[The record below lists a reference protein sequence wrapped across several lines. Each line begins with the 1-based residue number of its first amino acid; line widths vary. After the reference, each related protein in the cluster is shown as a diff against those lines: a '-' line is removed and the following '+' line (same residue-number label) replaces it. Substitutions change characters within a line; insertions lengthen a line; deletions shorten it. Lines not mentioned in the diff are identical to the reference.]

1 MFLYIYL
8 IIGGIVI
15 DPYLIGL
22 NIDWLIIIGGV
33 GNKSMLGIGSIANS
47 SGSKATFRV
56 SSEEATRSVSP
67 LPNDSLFQLNN
78 NNKIMNKNNNPRCI
92 NF

>member
-33 GNKSMLGIGSIANS
+33 GNKSMLGIGSIAN
-47 SGSKATFRV
+47 
-56 SSEEATRSVSP
+56 
-67 LPNDSLFQLNN
+67 DSLFQLNN
-78 NNKIMNKNNNPRCI
+78 NNKITNKNNNPRCI
-92 NF
+92 NC